1 MNFSNRGP
9 PAEVVQVSRSTT
21 VGKHDFV
28 SGILGLLSSIS
39 NLTDISDAKRLEKF
53 TCTVVPVGNRQ
64 TEYYCRLVLQQTGTI
79 RANSGYTIANTM
91 GLCASVKADGGPR
104 PIGQKVRRRVFQ
116 KYQRGLDDYEKIPD
130 LNWDKFN
137 AGVVEG
143 EIALEIVQGTSA
155 SGQVYKVTDWGSRG
169 RDFYRG

>member
-1 MNFSNRGP
+1 
-9 PAEVVQVSRSTT
+9 
-21 VGKHDFV
+21 
-28 SGILGLLSSIS
+28 
-39 NLTDISDAKRLEKF
+39 
-53 TCTVVPVGNRQ
+53 
-64 TEYYCRLVLQQTGTI
+64 
-79 RANSGYTIANTM
+79 M